1 MPPTVRSGRPSGQQ
15 SLIRKLLWAIP
26 LTFVSVLF
34 YWPIAKI
41 TSLGFSGDWL
51 ATLSAPNTIEVIWF
65 TLWQAAVSTLV
76 TLVISIPGA
85 YLLYRRSFPGQ
96 GLIKA
101 LITVP
106 FVLPSIVV
114 AVGFTVFRNVH
125 DFWIELGL
133 TFLSDPIYWII
144 AAHVFVNYSIAIRTI
159 GGVWAGLDTEIDE
172 AAELDGAGRLR
183 SLLAISLP
191 QLRPAVFSAAALV
204 FLFSATSFGIVL
216 VLGGGQ
222 VQTIETAIYFSA
234 TQFLDL
240 EATAALVFVQTL
252 ITASAFLVGS
262 SLAKG
267 TVGLEQVFE
276 GNRKPRVDRR
286 DLPASVLTTGIVVG
300 LLVMPMLLVLVEAF
314 KVGEGWGLTNFAN
327 LGTRGARDLLNI
339 SVIDAA
345 ANSLRNMVVAAAI
358 SFVLGT
364 VISWLLV
371 RTKQKLLDLVFLVP
385 LGVSSV
391 VLGFGFLVSLDSSWL
406 PLRSSWLIV
415 PLAQTLIALPMVIR
429 LVYPALVSIGKE
441 PIEQASL
448 DGATSWQIWRF
459 VESGMIKGVLLTAAG
474 YAAIISVG
482 EFGASSFL
490 AYGSEG
496 TIPTLLFRLIARPGE
511 QNYGMAMAVSA
522 ILILFVWG
530 VMLSLAKSIDS
541 VLVSFQDEET
551 KKTNH

>member
-1 MPPTVRSGRPSGQQ
+1 MLLNARNGKTSGRQ
-15 SLIRKLLWAIP
+15 SLTRKLLWAIP
-26 LTFVSVLF
+26 LTFVAVLF

-41 TSLGFSGDWL
+41 TTLGLSGDWL
-51 ATLSAPNTIEVIWF
+51 ATLGEPKTLEVIWF
-65 TLWQAAVSTLV
+65 TLWQAGLSTVV
-76 TLVISIPGA
+76 TLLIAIPGA

-96 GLIKA
+96 GLVKA

-106 FVLPSIVV
+106 FVLPSIIV
-114 AVGFTVFRNVH
+114 AVGFTVFRNAH

-133 TFLSDPIYWII
+133 TFLSDPVYWIVV
-144 AAHVFVNYSIAIRTI
+144 AHVFVNYSIAVRTI
-159 GGVWAGLDTEIDE
+159 GGVWATMDSEIEE
-172 AAELDGAGRLR
+172 AAELDGAGRLKT
-183 SLLAISLP
+183 LLTISLP
-191 QLRPAVFSAAALV
+191 QLQPAIYSAAALV

-222 VQTIETAIYFSA
+222 VETIETAIYFSA

-240 EATAALVFVQTL
+240 EAAAALVLVQTV
-252 ITASAFLVGS
+252 ITAAAFLVGS

-267 TVGLEQVFE
+267 TVGLEQLFE
-276 GNRKPRVDRR
+276 GSPKPRVDLR
-286 DLPASVLTTGIVVG
+286 DLPATLLTAVTVVG

-314 KVGEGWGLTNFAN
+314 KDGDRFGLQNFFN
-327 LGTRGARDLLNI
+327 LSSRGARDLLNI
-339 SVIDAA
+339 SVLSAA
-345 ANSLRNMVVAAAI
+345 GNSIRNMVVATVIA
-358 SFVLGT
+358 FGLGT
-364 VISWLLV
+364 LISWLLV
-371 RTKQKLLDLVFLVP
+371 RTKQKVLDLVFLVP

-391 VLGFGFLVSLDSSWL
+391 VLGFGFLVSFDADWF

-415 PLAQTLIALPMVIR
+415 PLAQALIALPMVIR

-448 DGATSWQIWRF
+448 DGASSFQIWRF
-459 VESGMIKGVLLTAAG
+459 IESGMIKGVLLTALG

-496 TIPTLLFRLIARPGE
+496 TISTLLFRLIARPGE

-522 ILILFVWG
+522 ILIIFVWS
-530 VMLSLAKSIDS
+530 VILLLARYSRNR
-541 VLVSFQDEET
+541 QT
-551 KKTNH
+551 

>member
-1 MPPTVRSGRPSGQQ
+1 MPLAERSGNRSGRPF
-15 SLIRKLLWAIP
+15 LTRKLLWAIP
-26 LTFVSVLF
+26 LVFIAVLF
-34 YWPIAKI
+34 YWPIARI
-41 TSLGFSGDWL
+41 TSLGFAGDWL
-51 ATLSAPNTIEVIWF
+51 ATLSEPKTVEIIWF
-65 TLWQAAVSTLV
+65 TLWQAGLSTLV
-76 TLVISIPGA
+76 TLGVAIPGA

-96 GLIKA
+96 QFVKA

-125 DFWIELGL
+125 DFWIELGF

-144 AAHVFVNYSIAIRTI
+144 AAHVFVNYSIAVRTI
-159 GGVWAGLDTEIDE
+159 GGVWASLDSEIEE
-172 AAELDGAGRLR
+172 AAELDGAGRLK
-183 SLLAISLP
+183 SLLAVSLP
-191 QLRPAVFSAAALV
+191 QLRPAIFSASALV

-240 EATAALVFVQTL
+240 EGAAALVLVQTL
-252 ITASAFLVGS
+252 ITAVAFLVGS

-267 TVGLEQVFE
+267 TVGLEQVSE
-276 GNRKPRVDRR
+276 GSPKPRVDLR
-286 DLPASVLTTGIVVG
+286 DLPAAIVTFVIVVG

-314 KVGEGWGLTNFAN
+314 RVGDGFGLQNFEN

-339 SVIDAA
+339 SVLDAA
-345 ANSLRNMVVAAAI
+345 LNSLRNMTIAAVIA
-358 SFVLGT
+358 FVLGT
-364 VISWLLV
+364 IVSWLLV

-385 LGVSSV
+385 LGISSV
-391 VLGFGFLVSLDSSWL
+391 VLGFGFLVSFGADWF
-406 PLRSSWLIV
+406 PLRASWLIV
-415 PLAQTLIALPMVIR
+415 PLAQALIALPMVIR

-441 PIEQASL
+441 PIEQARV
-448 DGATSWQIWRF
+448 DGASSWQIWRF
-459 VESGMIKGVLLTAAG
+459 VESGMIKGVLLTALG
-474 YAAIISVG
+474 FAAIVSVG

-522 ILILFVWG
+522 ILIVFVWL
-530 VMLSLAKSIDS
+530 VMLSLSRYSKVRQA
-541 VLVSFQDEET
+541 
-551 KKTNH
+551 

>member
-1 MPPTVRSGRPSGQQ
+1 VRSGRPSGQQ
-15 SLIRKLLWAIP
+15 SLIRKLFWAIP
-26 LTFVSVLF
+26 LTFVAVLF

-51 ATLSAPNTIEVIWF
+51 ATLSEPKSLEVIWF
-65 TLWQAAVSTLV
+65 TLWQAAISTLV
-76 TLVISIPGA
+76 TLVIAIPGA
-85 YLLYRRSFPGQ
+85 YLLYRKSFAGQ
-96 GLIKA
+96 RFIKA

-133 TFLSDPIYWII
+133 TFLSDPVYWII
-144 AAHVFVNYSIAIRTI
+144 AAHVFVNYSIAVRTI

-183 SLLAISLP
+183 SLLSISLP

-240 EATAALVFVQTL
+240 EAAAALVFIQTL
-252 ITASAFLVGS
+252 ITATAFLVGS

-286 DLPASVLTTGIVVG
+286 DWPASVLTAGIVLG

-314 KVGEGWGLTNFAN
+314 KVGDGWGLTNFAN

-345 ANSLRNMVVAAAI
+345 ANSLRNMVVASFIA
-358 SFVLGT
+358 FVLGT
-364 VISWLLV
+364 LISWLLV

-391 VLGFGFLVSLDSSWL
+391 VLGFGFLVSFDSDWF

-415 PLAQTLIALPMVIR
+415 PMAQALIALPMVIR

-448 DGATSWQIWRF
+448 DGASSWQIWRF
-459 VESGMIKGVLLTAAG
+459 VESGMIKGVLFTAAG

-522 ILILFVWG
+522 ILIVFVLS
-530 VMLSLAKSIDS
+530 VMLLLSRYS
-541 VLVSFQDEET
+541 
-551 KKTNH
+551 KTRQA

>member
-1 MPPTVRSGRPSGQQ
+1 MS
-15 SLIRKLLWAIP
+15 RKLLWAIP
-26 LTFVSVLF
+26 LVFVSTLF

-41 TSLGFSGDWL
+41 TLLGLSGDWL
-51 ATLSAPNTIEVIWF
+51 ATLLEPKTIEIVWF
-65 TLWQAAVSTLV
+65 TLWQAALSTIV
-76 TLVISIPGA
+76 TVVIAIPGA
-85 YLLYRRSFPGQ
+85 YVLYRKSFRGQ
-96 GLIKA
+96 QAIRA
-101 LITVP
+101 LITIP

-114 AVGFTVFRNVH
+114 AVGFTVFRNAH
-125 DFWIELGL
+125 DFWIDLGL
-133 TFLSDPIYWII
+133 TFLSDPVYWII
-144 AAHVFVNYSIAIRTI
+144 GAHVFVNYSIAVRTI
-159 GGVWAGLDTEIDE
+159 GGVWATMDSEIE
-172 AAELDGAGRLR
+172 ESAELDGAGRLK

-191 QLRPAVFSAAALV
+191 QLRPAIFSASALV

-240 EATAALVFVQTL
+240 EAAAALVLVQTL
-252 ITASAFLVGS
+252 ITAAAFFVGS

-276 GNRKPRVDRR
+276 GSPKPRLDLR
-286 DLPASVLTTGIVVG
+286 DIPATLLTSVIVIG
-300 LLVMPMLLVLVEAF
+300 LLMMPMLLVLVEAF
-314 KVGEGWGLTNFAN
+314 KVGDGFGFQNFFN
-327 LGTRGARDLLNI
+327 LSTRGARDLLNI
-339 SVIDAA
+339 SVLDAA
-345 ANSLRNMVVAAAI
+345 GNSLRNMAVAAVIA
-358 SFVLGT
+358 FVLGT
-364 VISWLLV
+364 LISWLLV

-391 VLGFGFLVSLDSSWL
+391 VLGFGFLVSFDADWF
-406 PLRSSWLIV
+406 PLRSGWLIV
-415 PLAQTLIALPMVIR
+415 PLAQALIALPMVIR

-448 DGATSWQIWRF
+448 DGASSLQIWRF
-459 VESGMIKGVLLTAAG
+459 VESGMIKGVLLTALG

-496 TIPTLLFRLIARPGE
+496 SIPTLLFRLIARPGE

-522 ILILFVWG
+522 ILIVFVWS
-530 VMLSLAKSIDS
+530 VMLLLARYSRAR
-541 VLVSFQDEET
+541 QA
-551 KKTNH
+551 

>member
-1 MPPTVRSGRPSGQQ
+1 VRSGKTSGQQ
-15 SLIRKLLWAIP
+15 SLIRNLLWAIS
-26 LTFVSVLF
+26 LTFVAVLF

-51 ATLSAPNTIEVIWF
+51 TTLSEPKTLEVIWF

-76 TLVISIPGA
+76 TLVIAIPGA

-96 GLIKA
+96 RLVKA

-114 AVGFTVFRNVH
+114 AVGFTVFRNAH

-133 TFLSDPIYWII
+133 TFLSDPVYWII
-144 AAHVFVNYSIAIRTI
+144 AAHVFVNYSIAVRTI

-183 SLLAISLP
+183 TLLAVSLP
-191 QLRPAVFSAAALV
+191 QLRPAIFSAAALV

-240 EATAALVFVQTL
+240 KAAAALVFVQTL
-252 ITASAFLVGS
+252 ITAGSFLVGS
-262 SLAKG
+262 SLARG

-276 GNRKPRVDRR
+276 GTRKPRVDIR
-286 DLPASVLTTGIVVG
+286 DWPASVLTAGIVLG

-314 KVGEGWGLTNFAN
+314 KVGEGWGLSNFAN

-339 SVIDAA
+339 SVLDAA
-345 ANSLRNMVVAAAI
+345 ANSLRNMVVAAGIA
-358 SFVLGT
+358 FVLGT
-364 VISWLLV
+364 LISWLLV
-371 RTKQKLLDLVFLVP
+371 RSKQKLLDLVFLVP

-391 VLGFGFLVSLDSSWL
+391 VLGFGFLVTFDATWL

-415 PLAQTLIALPMVIR
+415 PLAQALIALPMVIR

-448 DGATSWQIWRF
+448 DGASSWQIWGF

-522 ILILFVWG
+522 ILIVFVLL
-530 VMLSLAKSIDS
+530 VMLSLSRYSRNKQA
-541 VLVSFQDEET
+541 
-551 KKTNH
+551 

>member
-1 MPPTVRSGRPSGQQ
+1 MRSGKPSGQQ
-15 SLIRKLLWAIP
+15 SLIRKLLWSIP
-26 LTFVSVLF
+26 LTFVAVLF

-51 ATLSAPNTIEVIWF
+51 ATLSEPKTLEVIWF

-76 TLVISIPGA
+76 TLVIAIPGA
-85 YLLYRRSFPGQ
+85 YLLYRKSFPGQ
-96 GLIKA
+96 RLIKA

-114 AVGFTVFRNVH
+114 AVGFTVFRKVH

-133 TFLSDPIYWII
+133 TFLSDPVYWII
-144 AAHVFVNYSIAIRTI
+144 AAHVFVNYSIAVRTI

-183 SLLAISLP
+183 SLLSVSLP

-240 EATAALVFVQTL
+240 KAAAALVFFQTL
-252 ITASAFLVGS
+252 ITAVAFLVGS

-276 GNRKPRVDRR
+276 GTRKPRVDRR
-286 DLPASVLTTGIVVG
+286 DWPAAAVTAGIVLG

-314 KVGEGWGLTNFAN
+314 KVSDGWGFDNFAN

-358 SFVLGT
+358 AFVLGT
-364 VISWLLV
+364 LISWLLV
-371 RTKQKLLDLVFLVP
+371 RTKPKLLDLVFLVP

-391 VLGFGFLVSLDSSWL
+391 VLGFGFLVSFDSFWF
-406 PLRSSWLIV
+406 PLRSSWVIV
-415 PLAQTLIALPMVIR
+415 PLAQALIALPMVIR

-448 DGATSWQIWRF
+448 DGASSWQIWKF
-459 VESGMIKGVLLTAAG
+459 VESGMIKGVLFTAAG

-522 ILILFVWG
+522 ILIVFVLS
-530 VMLSLAKSIDS
+530 VMLLLSRYSRNKQA
-541 VLVSFQDEET
+541 
-551 KKTNH
+551 

>member
-1 MPPTVRSGRPSGQQ
+1 MRSGKPSGLQ

-26 LTFVSVLF
+26 LTFVAVLF

-41 TSLGFSGDWL
+41 TSLGFSSDWL
-51 ATLSAPNTIEVIWF
+51 ATLTEPKTLEVIWF

-76 TLVISIPGA
+76 TLVIAIPGA

-96 GLIKA
+96 RFVKA

-133 TFLSDPIYWII
+133 TFLSDPVYWII
-144 AAHVFVNYSIAIRTI
+144 AAHVFVNYSIAVRTI

-183 SLLAISLP
+183 TLLAISLP
-191 QLRPAVFSAAALV
+191 QLRPAIFSATALV

-240 EATAALVFVQTL
+240 EAAAALVFIQTL
-252 ITASAFLVGS
+252 ITAAAFLVGS
-262 SLAKG
+262 SLANG

-276 GNRKPRVDRR
+276 GTRKARVDKR
-286 DLPASVLTTGIVVG
+286 DWPAAVITAGIVLG

-314 KVGEGWGLTNFAN
+314 KVGDGWGINNFAN

-345 ANSLRNMVVAAAI
+345 ANSLRNMVVAAGIA
-358 SFVLGT
+358 FVLGT
-364 VISWLLV
+364 IISWLLV
-371 RTKQKLLDLVFLVP
+371 RTKQKLLDLIFLVP

-391 VLGFGFLVSLDSSWL
+391 VLGFGFLVSFDATWL

-415 PLAQTLIALPMVIR
+415 PLAQALIALPMVIR

-448 DGATSWQIWRF
+448 DGASSWQIWRF
-459 VESGMIKGVLLTAAG
+459 VQSGMIKGVLLTAAG

-522 ILILFVWG
+522 ILIVFVLS
-530 VMLSLAKSIDS
+530 VMLLLSRYSKNRQA
-541 VLVSFQDEET
+541 
-551 KKTNH
+551 

>member
-1 MPPTVRSGRPSGQQ
+1 VLSGKPSGLQ
-15 SLIRKLLWAIP
+15 SLNRKLLWAIP
-26 LTFVSVLF
+26 LSFVGVLF

-51 ATLSAPNTIEVIWF
+51 ATLSEPKTLDVIWF
-65 TLWQAAVSTLV
+65 TLWQAAVSTIV
-76 TLVISIPGA
+76 TLVIAIPGA
-85 YLLYRRSFPGQ
+85 YLLYKRSFPGQ
-96 GLIKA
+96 RLVNAVIA
-101 LITVP
+101 VP

-133 TFLSDPIYWII
+133 TFLSDPVYWII
-144 AAHVFVNYSIAIRTI
+144 AAHVFVNYSIAVRTI
-159 GGVWAGLDTEIDE
+159 GGVWASLDTEIDE
-172 AAELDGAGRLR
+172 AAELDGAGRFR

-191 QLRPAVFSAAALV
+191 QLRPAMFSAAALV

-240 EATAALVFVQTL
+240 EGAAALVFIQTL
-252 ITASAFLVGS
+252 ITAAAFLIGS

-276 GNRKPRVDRR
+276 GTRKPRVDIR
-286 DLPASVLTTGIVVG
+286 DWPASVVTTGIVLG
-300 LLVMPMLLVLVEAF
+300 LLVMPMLLVLVESF
-314 KVGEGWGLTNFAN
+314 RVGVGWGFTNFAN

-339 SVIDAA
+339 SVIEAA
-345 ANSLRNMVVAAAI
+345 ANSLRNMMVAAGIA
-358 SFVLGT
+358 FVLGT
-364 VISWLLV
+364 LISWLLV
-371 RTKQKLLDLVFLVP
+371 RTKQKLLDLFFLVP

-391 VLGFGFLVSLDSSWL
+391 VLGFGFLVSFDQAWL
-406 PLRSSWLIV
+406 PLRSSWVIV
-415 PLAQTLIALPMVIR
+415 PLAQALIALPMVIR

-448 DGATSWQIWRF
+448 DGASSWQIWRF
-459 VESGMIKGVLLTAAG
+459 VETGMIKGVLLTTAG

-522 ILILFVWG
+522 TLIVFVWLVIVLLDG
-530 VMLSLAKSIDS
+530 LARSLSRDTALWKQAGN
-541 VLVSFQDEET
+541 L
-551 KKTNH
+551 

>member
-1 MPPTVRSGRPSGQQ
+1 MS
-15 SLIRKLLWAIP
+15 RKLLWVIP
-26 LTFVSVLF
+26 LTFVGVLF

-51 ATLSAPNTIEVIWF
+51 ATLSEPKILEVIWF
-65 TLWQAAVSTLV
+65 TLWQAALSTLV
-76 TLVISIPGA
+76 TLVVAIPGA
-85 YLLYRRSFPGQ
+85 YLLYRKSFPGQ
-96 GLIKA
+96 SLIKA
-101 LITVP
+101 LITIP

-114 AVGFTVFRNVH
+114 AVGFTVFRGVH
-125 DFWIELGL
+125 DFWIEFGL

-144 AAHVFVNYSIAIRTI
+144 AAHVFVNYSIAVRTI
-159 GGVWAGLDTEIDE
+159 GGVWSGLDTEIDD

-191 QLRPAVFSAAALV
+191 QLRPAVFSTAALV

-240 EATAALVFVQTL
+240 ESAAALVFIQTL
-252 ITASAFLVGS
+252 ITAAAFLVGS

-276 GNRKPRVDRR
+276 GTRKPRVDKR
-286 DLPASVLTTGIVVG
+286 DWPAAVVTAGIVLG

-314 KVGEGWGLTNFAN
+314 KVGDGWGLRNFAN

-339 SVIDAA
+339 SVLDAA
-345 ANSLRNMVVAAAI
+345 ANSLRNMVVAAGIA
-358 SFVLGT
+358 FFLGT
-364 VISWLLV
+364 LISWLLV
-371 RTKQKLLDLVFLVP
+371 RTRQKLLDLVFLVP

-391 VLGFGFLVSLDSSWL
+391 VLGFGFLVSFNSSWF

-415 PLAQTLIALPMVIR
+415 PLAQALIALPMVIR

-448 DGATSWQIWRF
+448 DGASSWQIWRF

-522 ILILFVWG
+522 ILIVFVLL
-530 VMLSLAKSIDS
+530 VMLLLSRYSRYKQA
-541 VLVSFQDEET
+541 
-551 KKTNH
+551 

>member
-1 MPPTVRSGRPSGQQ
+1 VRSGKPSGQH
-15 SLIRKLLWAIP
+15 SLTRKLLWAIP
-26 LTFVSVLF
+26 LTFVAVLF
-34 YWPIAKI
+34 YWPIAKV

-51 ATLSAPNTIEVIWF
+51 DMFTETKTLQLVWF

-76 TLVISIPGA
+76 TLVIAIPGA
-85 YLLYRRSFPGQ
+85 YLLYRRYFPGQ
-96 GLIKA
+96 SLIKA
-101 LITVP
+101 LVTVP

-125 DFWIELGL
+125 EFWIELGL
-133 TFLSDPIYWII
+133 TFLTDPVYWII
-144 AAHVFVNYSIAIRTI
+144 AAHVFVNYSIAVRTI
-159 GGVWAGLDTEIDE
+159 GGVWATMDFEIEE

-183 SLLAISLP
+183 RLLAISLP
-191 QLRPAVFSAAALV
+191 QLRPAIFSASALV

-240 EATAALVFVQTL
+240 ERAAALVLIQTL
-252 ITASAFLVGS
+252 ITAVAFFVGS

-276 GNRKPRVDRR
+276 GTRRPRVDLR
-286 DLPASVLTTGIVVG
+286 DWPATVITVCIILG
-300 LLVMPMLLVLVEAF
+300 LLVMPMLLVVVESF
-314 KVGEGWGLTNFAN
+314 RLGDGWGFTNFAN

-339 SVIDAA
+339 SVLDAA
-345 ANSLRNMVVAAAI
+345 SNSLRNMVVAAGI
-358 SFVLGT
+358 SFALGT
-364 VISWLLV
+364 LISWLLV
-371 RTKQKLLDLVFLVP
+371 RTRQKLLDLVFLIP
-385 LGVSSV
+385 LGISSV
-391 VLGFGFLVSLDSSWL
+391 VLGFGFLVSFDAAWL

-415 PLAQTLIALPMVIR
+415 PLAQALIALPMVIR

-448 DGATSWQIWRF
+448 DGASSWQIWRF

-474 YAAIISVG
+474 YSAIISVG

-522 ILILFVWG
+522 ILIVFVWC
-530 VMLSLAKSIDS
+530 VTTMLSRLAK
-541 VLVSFQDEET
+541 VS
-551 KKTNH
+551 KK

>member
-1 MPPTVRSGRPSGQQ
+1 MRSGKPSGQQ

-26 LTFVSVLF
+26 LTFVAVLF

-51 ATLSAPNTIEVIWF
+51 TTLSEPKTVEIRWF

-76 TLVISIPGA
+76 TLVIAIPGA
-85 YLLYRRSFPGQ
+85 YLLYRKSFPGQ
-96 GLIKA
+96 RLIKA

-133 TFLSDPIYWII
+133 TFLTDPVYWII
-144 AAHVFVNYSIAIRTI
+144 AAHVFVNYSIAVRTI

-172 AAELDGAGRLR
+172 AAELDGAGRLKN
-183 SLLAISLP
+183 LLAISLP
-191 QLRPAVFSAAALV
+191 QLRPAIFSAAALV

-216 VLGGGQ
+216 VLGGGE

-240 EATAALVFVQTL
+240 EAAAALVFVQTL
-252 ITASAFLVGS
+252 ITATAFLVGS

-267 TVGLEQVFE
+267 AVGLEQVFE
-276 GNRKPRVDRR
+276 GSRKPRVDSR
-286 DLPASVLTTGIVVG
+286 DWPASVLTTGIVLG
-300 LLVMPMLLVLVEAF
+300 LLVMPMLLVMVESF
-314 KVGEGWGLTNFAN
+314 RVGDGWGLSNFAN

-339 SVIDAA
+339 SVLDAA
-345 ANSLRNMVVAAAI
+345 ANSLRNMIVAAAI
-358 SFVLGT
+358 AFILGT
-364 VISWLLV
+364 LISWLLA

-391 VLGFGFLVSLDSSWL
+391 VLGFGFLVSFDATWL

-415 PLAQTLIALPMVIR
+415 PLAQALIALPMVIR

-448 DGATSWQIWRF
+448 DGASSWQIWRF
-459 VESGMIKGVLLTAAG
+459 VESGMIKGVLLTASG

-522 ILILFVWG
+522 ILIVFVLS
-530 VMLSLAKSIDS
+530 VMLLLSRYSRTRQA
-541 VLVSFQDEET
+541 
-551 KKTNH
+551 

>member
-1 MPPTVRSGRPSGQQ
+1 MRSGKLSGLQ
-15 SLIRKLLWAIP
+15 SLNRKLLWAIP
-26 LTFVSVLF
+26 LTFVAVLF

-51 ATLSAPNTIEVIWF
+51 ATLSEPKTLEVIWF
-65 TLWQAAVSTLV
+65 TLWQAAVSTIV
-76 TLVISIPGA
+76 TLVIAIPGA

-96 GLIKA
+96 RLIKA

-114 AVGFTVFRNVH
+114 AVGFTVFRSAH

-133 TFLSDPIYWII
+133 NFLSDPVYWII
-144 AAHVFVNYSIAIRTI
+144 AAHVFVNYSIAVRTI

-183 SLLAISLP
+183 ALLAVSLP
-191 QLRPAVFSAAALV
+191 QLRPAIFSAAALV

-240 EATAALVFVQTL
+240 EAAAALVFIQTL
-252 ITASAFLVGS
+252 ITAAAFLVGS

-267 TVGLEQVFE
+267 TVCLEQVFE
-276 GNRKPRVDRR
+276 GSRKPRVDRR
-286 DLPASVLTTGIVVG
+286 DLPASVLTAGIVLG

-314 KVGEGWGLTNFAN
+314 KVGDGWGLTNFAN

-339 SVIDAA
+339 SVLDAA
-345 ANSLRNMVVAAAI
+345 ANSLRNMVVAAGIA
-358 SFVLGT
+358 FVLGT
-364 VISWLLV
+364 LISWLLV

-391 VLGFGFLVSLDSSWL
+391 VLGFGFLVSFDATWL

-415 PLAQTLIALPMVIR
+415 PLAQALIALPMVIR

-448 DGATSWQIWRF
+448 DGASSWQIWRF

-522 ILILFVWG
+522 ILIVFVLST
-530 VMLSLAKSIDS
+530 MLLLSRYSRNKLA
-541 VLVSFQDEET
+541 
-551 KKTNH
+551 

>member
-1 MPPTVRSGRPSGQQ
+1 MRSGKPSGLQ
-15 SLIRKLLWAIP
+15 SLNRKLLWAIP
-26 LTFVSVLF
+26 LTFVAVLF

-51 ATLSAPNTIEVIWF
+51 ATLSEPKTLEVIWF
-65 TLWQAAVSTLV
+65 TLWQAAVSTIV
-76 TLVISIPGA
+76 TLVIAIPGA
-85 YLLYRRSFPGQ
+85 YLLYRKSFPGQ
-96 GLIKA
+96 KLIKA

-114 AVGFTVFRNVH
+114 AVGFTVFRNGH

-133 TFLSDPIYWII
+133 TFLSDPVYWII
-144 AAHVFVNYSIAIRTI
+144 AAHVFVNYSIAVRTI

-183 SLLAISLP
+183 TLLSVSLP
-191 QLRPAVFSAAALV
+191 QLRPAIFSAAALV

-240 EATAALVFVQTL
+240 EAAAALVFVQTL
-252 ITASAFLVGS
+252 ITAVAFLVGS

-267 TVGLEQVFE
+267 TVGLEHVFS
-276 GNRKPRVDRR
+276 GSRKPHVDLR
-286 DLPASVLTTGIVVG
+286 DWPAAVITSGVVLG

-314 KVGEGWGLTNFAN
+314 KVGDDWGLANFVN

-345 ANSLRNMVVAAAI
+345 ANSLRNMVVAAGIA
-358 SFVLGT
+358 FVLGT
-364 VISWLLV
+364 LISWLLV

-391 VLGFGFLVSLDSSWL
+391 VLGFGFLVSFDANWL

-415 PLAQTLIALPMVIR
+415 PLAQASIALPMVIR

-448 DGATSWQIWRF
+448 DGASSWQIWRF

-474 YAAIISVG
+474 YAAIVSVG

-522 ILILFVWG
+522 IFIFLVWAMVFYLQMLF
-530 VMLSLAKSIDS
+530 ARQTRQEDR
-541 VLVSFQDEET
+541 
-551 KKTNH
+551 

>member
-1 MPPTVRSGRPSGQQ
+1 MRSGKPSGLQ
-15 SLIRKLLWAIP
+15 SLNRKLLWAIP
-26 LTFVSVLF
+26 LTFVAVLF

-41 TSLGFSGDWL
+41 TSLGFSSDWL
-51 ATLSAPNTIEVIWF
+51 ATLSETKTLEVVWF

-76 TLVISIPGA
+76 TLVIAIPGA
-85 YLLYRRSFPGQ
+85 YLLYRKLFPGQ
-96 GLIKA
+96 KLIKA

-133 TFLSDPIYWII
+133 TFLSDPVYWII
-144 AAHVFVNYSIAIRTI
+144 AAHVFVNYSIAVRTI
-159 GGVWAGLDTEIDE
+159 GGVWAGLDTEMDE
-172 AAELDGAGRLR
+172 AAELDGAGRFR
-183 SLLAISLP
+183 TLLAVSLP
-191 QLRPAVFSAAALV
+191 QLRPAIFSAAALV
-204 FLFSATSFGIVL
+204 FLFSATTFGIVL

-240 EATAALVFVQTL
+240 EAAAALVFVQTL
-252 ITASAFLVGS
+252 ITAAAFLVGS

-276 GNRKPRVDRR
+276 GSRKPRVDKR
-286 DLPASVLTTGIVVG
+286 DWPASVLTAGIVVG

-314 KVGEGWGLTNFAN
+314 KVGEGWGLSNFAN

-339 SVIDAA
+339 SVLDAA
-345 ANSLRNMVVAAAI
+345 ANSLRNMVVAAGIA
-358 SFVLGT
+358 FFLGT
-364 VISWLLV
+364 LVSWLLV
-371 RTKQKLLDLVFLVP
+371 RIKQKLLDLVFLVP

-391 VLGFGFLVSLDSSWL
+391 VLGFGFLVSFDATWL

-415 PLAQTLIALPMVIR
+415 PLAQALIALPMVIR

-448 DGATSWQIWRF
+448 DGASSWQIWRF

-522 ILILFVWG
+522 ILIVFVLL
-530 VMLSLAKSIDS
+530 VMLLLSRYSRNKQA
-541 VLVSFQDEET
+541 
-551 KKTNH
+551 